1 MVLVNRKILDSG
13 PTESV
18 FTQQNLE
25 QAFGG
30 TLRFHVLGGQELHDD
45 DDQRQVTVI
54 SDDER
59 PFVLYGDNEPD

>member
-1 MVLVNRKILDSG
+1 MLVNRRVLDAG
-13 PTESV
+13 PTEIV
-18 FTQQNLE
+18 FTQQNLQ

-30 TLRFHVLGGQELHDD
+30 TLRFHVLGSSELHDD

-59 PFVLYGDNEPD
+59 PFVLYGDGESE